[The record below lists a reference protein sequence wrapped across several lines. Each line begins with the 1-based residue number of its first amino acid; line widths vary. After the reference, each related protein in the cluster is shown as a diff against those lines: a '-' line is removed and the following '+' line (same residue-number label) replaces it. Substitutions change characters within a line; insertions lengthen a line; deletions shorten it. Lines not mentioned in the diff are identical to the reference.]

1 MDILSLEI
9 ERESRFVDLVFSDSD
24 DDETTSKLPP
34 MKDFFKTFYSL
45 KFEANPRHKFCDY
58 RRTMRNLKHHHEVEI
73 IQQLQLIR
81 CSEEQKEMYGW
92 FLTDL
97 LHGSIAHD
105 FLQLFIYIINN
116 RYFRPVNEDVH
127 HFLGCKNIGY
137 TTNLYQL
144 IVSRKFRRIH
154 ESKIISYLMENKHI
168 LDRFDFSYKSDDM
181 NAFLF
186 AVDESASP
194 EFIKEILKRLDHLYP
209 TQKPFLYSRIFDH
222 GGASALKLATYNLNV
237 KSIHLLFSLGYD
249 DTEEITT
256 CLETLLHPY
265 NHVDVINDCFSL
277 QQKAIGI
284 AFWLH
289 GAKLDKHFE
298 KFVPQYQTCMLLY
311 CLDHIGAH
319 LFLFL

>member
-9 ERESRFVDLVFSDSD
+9 EHESRFVDLVFSDSD

-34 MKDFFKTFYSL
+34 MKDFFKTFYNL
-45 KFEANPRHKFCDY
+45 KHDANPRHKFCDY

-73 IQQLQLIR
+73 IQQLQSIS
-81 CSEEQKEMYGW
+81 CSEEQKEMYEW

-97 LHGSIAHD
+97 LYCSIAYD
-105 FLQLFIYIINN
+105 YLQLFIYIINN

-168 LDRFDFSYKSDDM
+168 LDQFDFSYKSDDM

-209 TQKPFLYSRIFDH
+209 MQKSFLFSRIYH
-222 GGASALKLATYNLNV
+222 HGASALKLATYNLNV

-249 DTEEITT
+249 DTDEITS
-256 CLETLLHPY
+256 CLETLLHR
-265 NHVDVINDCFSL
+265 HTDIINDGSKL
-277 QQKAIGI
+277 KAIGI

-289 GAKLDKHFE
+289 GAKLDKLFE
-298 KFVPQYQTCMLLY
+298 EIVPQYQTCMLLY